1 MNASKDNCVY
11 TKSSQA
17 TEALLAS
24 IQSIIDH
31 YEKSET
37 STEGERTSPSQ
48 ILQKS
53 VGHILTLKQSQRS
66 LGLKLG
72 SDLSQE
78 LDGKRR
84 EVENQALLLQ
94 NLLYEK
100 NHLIKEIRS
109 CKRFECPN
117 LLKMSKDELEII
129 DETDPNIDT
138 NTNTNT
144 KGASASASAN
154 TSTSNDDDEAADK
167 IIDRFLAPPSKSG
180 KQTNNANNKKTNYS
194 HRDTARHSYN
204 LSKMHSELTTRGT
217 LHSKLLKAKKTKSAL
232 LEDLSKKRK
241 FLNSIPNQIHQLEK
255 SVEGL
260 RGYFESNEETMN
272 MNVNTSQDFGMVE
285 RSEKAK
291 ELSAPLY
298 ILFVQ
303 FGTFIQ
309 AHSSKNADT
318 DIDTDTDTDTDTDG
332 ELNCQDWKVK
342 VVSSDDGEGNSA
354 GTGNV
359 YNVIDDSVDAG
370 TQELI
375 RKFLRKE
382 EKALQLQI
390 PITASSKDVVTI
402 QFEYL
407 NELKIVTA
415 HLVQDKSLDSLW
427 LGRQSLLLMNLFD
440 GDTGKDLPIGC
451 SSEIVYRDDD
461 DDDDDDS
468 NGTSTSTGEKMSAT
482 DTDMDLDQEN
492 DNEQAQANEK
502 EGNDNE
508 SVSSKQMALWKIRQ
522 SFNNDTKMGKPY
534 VWLQYIAGLN
544 YPKPQ
549 PGQDHELLKN
559 SQIEASVKTV
569 IHALYRRIRSHATL
583 FTLTKKLKNRPTP
596 VPSHPSLCI
605 EDDSPG
611 DILAKLISFEEEN
624 VASPGSDNKVYCAK
638 IKRKQKSIEVRVK
651 IDARYPAVPPTW
663 SLQSFSIGSN
673 PTQVESTVQ
682 NKRSKTLGIRSTS
695 GTVEGVGDDQSHY
708 DSTLG
713 MIESRVNS
721 LEDSSLYFND
731 KIEETF
737 DWILMHQLR
746 WIIMEWD
753 LYNKTLEEE
762 AAGTSANR
770 GSGGRSRRGRERYP
784 ATLFEL
790 YKRGL

>member
-342 VVSSDDGEGNSA
+342 VVSSDDGEGNST

-482 DTDMDLDQEN
+482 YTDMDLDQEN

>member
-31 YEKSET
+31 YEKSES

-72 SDLSQE
+72 SDLSEE

-129 DETDPNIDT
+129 NETDPNIDT
-138 NTNTNT
+138 NTT
-144 KGASASASAN
+144 GASAS

-167 IIDRFLAPPSKSG
+167 IIDRFLAPPSKRG
-180 KQTNNANNKKTNYS
+180 KQTNANNNNTNYS

-260 RGYFESNEETMN
+260 RGYFESNEEMN

-309 AHSSKNADT
+309 AHSSKNAD
-318 DIDTDTDTDTDTDG
+318 IDTDTDTDTDG

-342 VVSSDDGEGNSA
+342 VVSSDDGEGDGGGGGA
-354 GTGNV
+354 GNV
-359 YNVIDDSVDAG
+359 NVIDDSVDAG

-468 NGTSTSTGEKMSAT
+468 NGTSTNTSTGEKMSAT
-482 DTDMDLDQEN
+482 DTDMDLDEEN

-559 SQIEASVKTV
+559 SQIEASIKTV

-605 EDDSPG
+605 EDDSTC
-611 DILAKLISFEEEN
+611 DISAKLASFEEEN

-663 SLQSFSIGSN
+663 SLQSFSTGSN
-673 PTQVESTVQ
+673 LTQVESTVQ

-762 AAGTSANR
+762 AAGTSANS